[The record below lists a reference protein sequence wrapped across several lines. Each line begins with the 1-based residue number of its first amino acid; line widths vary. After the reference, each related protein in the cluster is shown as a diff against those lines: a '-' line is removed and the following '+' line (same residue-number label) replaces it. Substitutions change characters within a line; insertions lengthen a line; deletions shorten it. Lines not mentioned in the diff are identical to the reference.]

1 MQGLY
6 QHVVETLLKRKK
18 TILLA
23 PNYQDSLSWV
33 FQINTDI
40 HLK

>member
-18 TILLA
+18 NNTFESEISGMLILL
-23 PNYQDSLSWV
+23 SV
-33 FQINTDI
+33 I
-40 HLK
+40 